1 MKARIPF
8 FAEAPFKEEE
18 TEAASLFSVLMDE
31 EFRSYQRL
39 RTDFLK
45 RQGLIILLL
54 AVVGGAFILFDL
66 LPVTLTFL
74 IVILIFAAIQ
84 YRRFNRLKPR
94 RFVKAMGKFYWP
106 LSLFPFEE
114 GTILLDHS
122 SFTSP
127 LELTHSFVDDQDL
140 TEMKD
145 LRKETTELF
154 SKEDILLEA
163 EEKEEIGENLS
174 VYGIEKRVR
183 EIFQRAIDM
192 AHNHREE
199 AVNLPVI
206 DASQPLN
213 QEVAALLRSTLPF
226 RKSEEAQAT
235 FIEEIDGEAA
245 YNDFM
250 NWYDFFSQYKKN
262 NLENKWS
269 GWLGEMKKYTEK
281 HGRMLKQNLFADF
294 RKDFMEESLHAGYN
308 HYCPECN
315 RNAAGRTDDWRTF
328 PLDENSRMRLT
339 RKNKWQCPVCGHLTA
354 SPLKVSKLYDEVIF
368 PVTRL
373 LVLDDQNK
381 KTADLNGFQGQGAS
395 EPLSAEVDR
404 KLYTRVFALLKE
416 DFDQR
421 LTNEKGEYDQTFSQ
435 VLSGAETAI
444 QHNRKAHLV
453 ELNEEL
459 SQEWTMLLE
468 KRDQLREKMDALKID
483 LCIPEPLHIGI
494 PLYCARYGGPDSKGE
509 LAVLLP
515 AKLTKKIETEGAV
528 NYELV
533 QNEIFTHYKEG
544 ILNRMSALLDSGG
557 YKLEKTKRWRTISK
571 GMEKMKSSDLYA
583 NNRGDF
589 FDFIEKSHADD
600 QEK

>member
-18 TEAASLFSVLMDE
+18 AEAASLFSILMDE

-45 RQGLIILLL
+45 RQGLIIAML
-54 AVVGGAFILFDL
+54 AAAGGAFILFDL

-74 IVILIFAAIQ
+74 IAILIFGAVQ
-84 YRRFNRLKPR
+84 YRRFSRLKPR

-140 TEMKD
+140 KEMKD

-163 EEKEEIGENLS
+163 GEKEVVSENLS

-183 EIFQRAIDM
+183 EIFHRAIDM

-213 QEVAALLRSTLPF
+213 REVAALLRSTLPF
-226 RKSEEAQAT
+226 RKSEEAQAA
-235 FIEEIDGEAA
+235 FIEELDGEAA

-269 GWLGEMKKYTEK
+269 RWLGEMKKYAEK
-281 HGRMLKQNLFADF
+281 HGRKLDQNLLADF
-294 RKDFMEESLHAGYN
+294 RENFMGNGLHPGYS

-315 RNAAGRTDDWRTF
+315 RNSAEKTDDWRKF

-339 RKNKWQCPVCGHLTA
+339 GKDKWQCPVCGHLTA
-354 SPLKVSKLYDEVIF
+354 SPLKVSKIYDEVIF

-373 LVLDDQNK
+373 LMLDDQNK
-381 KTADLNGFQGQGAS
+381 KTANLNGFMGQGS
-395 EPLSAEVDR
+395 PEPLSAEVDR

-416 DFDQR
+416 DFDQQ

-444 QHNRKAHLV
+444 RQSRKAHLA

-459 SQEWTMLLE
+459 SQEWTKLLE
-468 KRDQLREKMDALKID
+468 KRDQLREKINALKID

-494 PLYCARYGGPDSKGE
+494 PLYCARYGGIDSKGE

-515 AKLTKKIETEGAV
+515 AKLAQKIETDGAV

-544 ILNRMSALLDSGG
+544 ILNRVSALLDSGG
-557 YKLEKTKRWRTISK
+557 YKLEKTKRWRAISK
-571 GMEKMKSSDLYA
+571 GMEKMKSGDFYA

-589 FDFIEKSHADD
+589 FDFVEKSYADD
-600 QEK
+600 QEQ